1 MNHLEIQFMSFNSE
15 NIENTSIVIFVVLFC
30 GYYFLSNYGVGK
42 SLGYGF
48 IIAVLYFIL
57 AAL

>member
-1 MNHLEIQFMSFNSE
+1 MSLTVKHR
-15 NIENTSIVIFVVLFC
+15 NTSIVIFVVLFC

-42 SLGYGF
+42 SYGF

-57 AAL
+57 AALLNKMASK

>member
-1 MNHLEIQFMSFNSE
+1 MSLTVKHS
-15 NIENTSIVIFVVLFC
+15 NTSIVIFVVLFC

-57 AAL
+57 AALLNKMASK

>member
-1 MNHLEIQFMSFNSE
+1 MSLTVKHR
-15 NIENTSIVIFVVLFC
+15 NTSIVIFVVLSC

-57 AAL
+57 AALLNKMASK

>member
-1 MNHLEIQFMSFNSE
+1 MSLTVKYR
-15 NIENTSIVIFVVLFC
+15 NISIVIFVVLFC

-57 AAL
+57 AALLNKMASK

>member
-1 MNHLEIQFMSFNSE
+1 MSLTVKHR
-15 NIENTSIVIFVVLFC
+15 NISIVIFVVLFC

-57 AAL
+57 AALLNKMASK

>member
-1 MNHLEIQFMSFNSE
+1 MSLTVKHR
-15 NIENTSIVIFVVLFC
+15 NISIVIFVVLFC

-57 AAL
+57 AALLNKWASK

>member
-1 MNHLEIQFMSFNSE
+1 MSLTVKHR
-15 NIENTSIVIFVVLFC
+15 NTSIVIFVVLFC

-42 SLGYGF
+42 SLGYGL

-57 AAL
+57 AALLNKMASK